1 MKVWLAK
8 TENAAERLKTIAL
21 SFEYVSVD
29 ELQVVE
35 IPGGEFEEDGLAEF
49 LQNYAQ
55 SLPNKL
61 GNYIVNVLH
70 SIGSTGPLIGSR
82 NSYRE
87 SVERV
92 IAGTIVRYERHNSKP
107 IGGFLVRFI
116 PKIDEEL
123 CPENTVTRIFVVV
136 E

>member
-1 MKVWLAK
+1 M
-8 TENAAERLKTIAL
+8 
-21 SFEYVSVD
+21 
-29 ELQVVE
+29 
-35 IPGGEFEEDGLAEF
+35 
-49 LQNYAQ
+49 Q

-61 GNYIVNVLH
+61 GNYIVTVMH
-70 SIGSTGPLIGSR
+70 SIGNTGPLIGAR

-87 SVERV
+87 SVDKV
-92 IAGTIVRYERHNSKP
+92 IAGTIIRYERHNSQP

-116 PKIDEEL
+116 PRINEEL